1 MCVKE
6 WKRIAEWEAVHYRER
21 KAFLRGMED
30 AGCAMTERA
39 AQYKRWVDAV
49 ERVLF
54 YLERYAP
61 EKGRFFRQCYGID
74 GDRKLYEVRTRKI
87 ICISN
92 ALASAGNIAYA
103 AATENWKKLDVGGIL
118 VTLYRL
124 FTDINFMTRVK
135 KEFIEHEMDK
145 VLEKEIKELDSY
157 FE

>member
-49 ERVLF
+49 ERVLV

-61 EKGRFFRQCYGID
+61 EKGLFFRQCYGID
-74 GDRKLYEVRTRKI
+74 GDRKLYDKKGMLRLTFVFHASQSTLYQWRDEVLSLLLI
-87 ICISN
+87 
-92 ALASAGNIAYA
+92 A
-103 AATENWKKLDVGGIL
+103 AAENGALQP
-118 VTLYRL
+118 
-124 FTDINFMTRVK
+124 FCNN
-135 KEFIEHEMDK
+135 
-145 VLEKEIKELDSY
+145 
-157 FE
+157 

>member
-1 MCVKE
+1 MKSDVFTKLGLPVPILGTFSESLAGDLYKSQYDLLCSI
-6 WKRIAEWEAVHYRER
+6 RDIAIIGQQAYWSILINMIVGLVH
-21 KAFLRGMED
+21 GI
-30 AGCAMTERA
+30 
-39 AQYKRWVDAV
+39 
-49 ERVLF
+49 F
-54 YLERYAP
+54 YNP
-61 EKGRFFRQCYGID
+61 KTD